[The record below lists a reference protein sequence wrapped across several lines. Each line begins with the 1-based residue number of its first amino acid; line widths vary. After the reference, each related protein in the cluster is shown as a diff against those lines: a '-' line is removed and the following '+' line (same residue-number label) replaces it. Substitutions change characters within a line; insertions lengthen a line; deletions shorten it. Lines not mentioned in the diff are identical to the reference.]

1 MKILVTGCAGF
12 IGSHVTERL
21 LKEGHAVTGIDNFD
35 AFYDKS
41 LKLKNLELFL
51 NHPGFEFIE
60 ADLSEQ
66 NLSQILASKIE
77 MVIHLAAK
85 VGVRPS
91 IEQPQAYIKANI
103 IATQNVLNWMQI
115 AGIKKLIFASS
126 SSVYG
131 NNCKI
136 PFSETDNTDF
146 PISPYAFTKKAC
158 ELITYNYHHLY
169 QIDVV
174 NLRFFTVYGPRQRPD
189 LAIRKFFELVAN
201 DQPITLFGD
210 GNTGRDY
217 TFVEDTVQGIWK
229 ATQYL
234 QKNENVYETINLG
247 NSTPVKLTELVEQIY
262 SIAGK
267 KPNIVYAPMQAGD
280 VELTYAD
287 ISKAEKLLGY
297 SPQTNLAEG
306 LKKVYKWL
314 KDME

>member
-1 MKILVTGCAGF
+1 
-12 IGSHVTERL
+12 
-21 LKEGHAVTGIDNFD
+21 
-35 AFYDKS
+35 
-41 LKLKNLELFL
+41 
-51 NHPGFEFIE
+51 
-60 ADLSEQ
+60 
-66 NLSQILASKIE
+66 
-77 MVIHLAAK
+77 
-85 VGVRPS
+85 
-91 IEQPQAYIKANI
+91 
-103 IATQNVLNWMQI
+103 
-115 AGIKKLIFASS
+115 
-126 SSVYG
+126 
-131 NNCKI
+131 
-136 PFSETDNTDF
+136 
-146 PISPYAFTKKAC
+146 
-158 ELITYNYHHLY
+158 
-169 QIDVV
+169 
-174 NLRFFTVYGPRQRPD
+174 VYGPRQRPD
-189 LAIRKFFELVAN
+189 LAIRKFFELVTD

-234 QKNENVYETINLG
+234 QKNENIYETINLG